1 MTGLPIMNEK
11 KSHPNIAAPKKLV
24 IPTRFLHCLFT
35 LIICLISL
43 MAVTG
48 CSNEPEK
55 SRMEKRISIYLNN
68 LQDSAIELQHE
79 LENIE
84 NAKVTNTPARMRRAG
99 KIVEQAEKVLEKANR
114 DVTSYI
120 AFINANRTALRA
132 EGLDLYLDVKGLL
145 NHALTTK
152 RRAMAAYFSQLK
164 KWLDYSAANY
174 NKLVAKNVSARRSY
188 DALLTKVNR
197 SLKQYETA
205 NEKYHSSVE
214 DFLIKNPGMKTK
226 FKRRYKTMKK
236 ELEWR

>member
-1 MTGLPIMNEK
+1 MNDQI
-11 KSHPNIAAPKKLV
+11 SHPRVGDLKKYGIRTVVV
-24 IPTRFLHCLFT
+24 I
-35 LIICLISL
+35 LILCLISL

-48 CSNEPEK
+48 CSDEPEK

-68 LQDSAIELQHE
+68 LQNSAVDLQHE
-79 LENIE
+79 LDNIE
-84 NAKVTNTPARMRRAG
+84 NAKVTNTPERMRNAG
-99 KIVEQAEKVLEKANR
+99 KIVEQAEKVLEKANQ

-120 AFINANRTALRA
+120 AFINANKTALRS

-164 KWLDYSAANY
+164 KWLYYSADNY
-174 NKLVAKNVSARRSY
+174 KKLIAKNASARRSY
-188 DALLTKVNR
+188 DALLTKANR

-205 NEKYHSSVE
+205 NEKYHASVE

>member
-1 MTGLPIMNEK
+1 MNNHNSLPRVGNLK
-11 KSHPNIAAPKKLV
+11 KYGVRTVVFIL
-24 IPTRFLHCLFT
+24 ILCL
-35 LIICLISL
+35 LSL
-43 MAVTG
+43 MTATG
-48 CSNEPEK
+48 CSKEPEK

-68 LQDSAIELQHE
+68 LQNSAVDLQHE

-84 NAKVTNTPARMRRAG
+84 QAKVTNTPERMRNVG
-99 KIVEQAEKVLEKANR
+99 KIVKQAEKALEKANR

-120 AFINANRTALRA
+120 AFINANRTALRS
-132 EGLDLYLDVKGLL
+132 EGLDLYIEVKGLL

-164 KWLDYSAANY
+164 KWLDYSADNY
-174 NKLVAKNVSARRSY
+174 NKLVAKNASARRSY

-205 NEKYHSSVE
+205 NEKYHASVE

-226 FKRRYKTMKK
+226 FKGRYKTMKK